1 MNLKISLEIAG
12 GASVIVS
19 DFLLEKMFTFILSK
33 DKFYRTFLFLKQ
45 KLQWVGNITRM
56 FQ

>member
-19 DFLLEKMFTFILSK
+19 DFLLEKMFTFIFSM

-45 KLQWVGNITRM
+45 KLQ
-56 FQ
+56 